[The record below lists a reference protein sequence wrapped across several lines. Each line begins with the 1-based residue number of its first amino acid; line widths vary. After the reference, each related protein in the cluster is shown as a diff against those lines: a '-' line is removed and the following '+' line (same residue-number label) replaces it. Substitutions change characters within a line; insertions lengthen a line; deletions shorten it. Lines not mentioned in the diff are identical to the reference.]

1 MSVGWGETYGYHLKG
16 QRIEIPGW
24 SDGEYN
30 LTIEVDPKDVLLESN
45 KADNSSIVTLQI
57 SITNGT
63 VEVIKVPDDDHP
75 GKWKCPQC

>member
-1 MSVGWGETYGYHLKG
+1 MSLGWGDTYGYHLKG
-16 QRIEIPGW
+16 QRIEITGW

-30 LTIEVDPKDVLLESN
+30 LTIEVDPKDVSLESN
-45 KADNSSIVTLQI
+45 KADNGSIVTLQI

-75 GKWKCPQC
+75 GNGKCPQC